1 MLTQKAPTSS
11 CWHIWNTTQT
21 KNGLKYFGASR
32 WRKRLQTDINRPTWS
47 SWTGLDARDR
57 AHHHRVSEAW
67 AEEDWW
73 RWHWGGEEKKKR
85 QRRWRWL
92 RETSVRI
99 HTNKAV
105 LSHMTNSQ
113 QLYDLQINLNST
125 NSSSTGLINSPDLL
139 HPANRRAALASQH
152 RHPPPSDSCCQILM
166 FQLDVRQSVSILWP
180 GSETQQSTIFLQ
192 NH

>member
-1 MLTQKAPTSS
+1 MDWNILGRHVGGNASKRISTGRRGAREPGWMHVTV
-11 CWHIWNTTQT
+11 HIITTWARPEQ
-21 KNGLKYFGASR
+21 R
-32 WRKRLQTDINRPTWS
+32 RTD
-47 SWTGLDARDR
+47 
-57 AHHHRVSEAW
+57 
-67 AEEDWW
+67 
-73 RWHWGGEEKKKR
+73 GGDTEEEK
-85 QRRWRWL
+85 RRRNA
-92 RETSVRI
+92 REDGGDSERRAVRI

-152 RHPPPSDSCCQILM
+152 RHPPPSESCCQILM